1 MARPQ
6 KEGLDYFSVD
16 CYFSDSVKFIGAE
29 FGLIGY
35 GCIVRIWQ
43 KIYGGK
49 GFYTDWNDDVALL
62 FAQENNAGVNV
73 VKEVISACVRRGIF
87 DRDMLTRYG
96 ILTSEKIQA
105 RYAKATERREP
116 QKIEGRYLL
125 ISAPSNWV
133 IDNNN
138 SINDNKNGEN
148 VDNNTQS
155 KVKKSKEKESKV
167 KEREDARAET
177 AKEPFGCFE
186 NVEMTSEDRDR
197 LVAMFGEEVARELID
212 NLSRKLKSKGYKY
225 EDHYAT
231 ILVWAKKDGVK
242 PEAAISSAGGSF
254 DTDEFFKA
262 ALARSYK
269 EISN

>member
-87 DRDMLTRYG
+87 DRGMLARYG
-96 ILTSEKIQA
+96 ILTSEKIQV

-116 QKIEGRYLL
+116 QKIDGRYLL

-133 IDNNN
+133 IDNKN
-138 SINDNKNGEN
+138 SVNDNKNGEN

-155 KVKKSKEKESKV
+155 KVENSKV
-167 KEREDARAET
+167 KNSKTNKRENARAET
-177 AKEPFGCFE
+177 EKELFGCFN
-186 NVEMTSEDRDR
+186 NVRITLSERDS
-197 LVAMFGEEVARELID
+197 LIEMFGETVALELID
-212 NLSRKLKSKGYKY
+212 SFSRKLKSKGYKY
-225 EDHYAT
+225 DDHYAT
-231 ILVWAKKDGVK
+231 ILIWAKSDGVK
-242 PEAAISSAGGSF
+242 PLAEGEGGSF

-262 ALARSYK
+262 ALARSGR
-269 EISN
+269 